1 MVKHNKFMS
10 EFIMSEELEEAE
22 NNAKND
28 APEGEQEEET
38 VGEDPKKVARTMLTE
53 GYDQEGIVDDIVA
66 ETGLTQRVVWALK
79 GALAKSGAIPTKK
92 EMEERERKK
101 RDIAKF
107 GGDDDD
113 DQVDEQEGERGV
125 PFRRP
130 RPPYLLLRQVLE
142 EFGVKDRA
150 IDIIVT
156 RCRRQGEMH
165 PTEVQQHLS
174 RIESGIKKSE
184 ADYIADEYYFALQ
197 HEDEQA
203 AEYGGGGVSSY
214 PRRGG
219 SESSDRTYSGYGA
232 RRPTAGGDY
241 SSPTSSRRPGSPR
254 PWDSQSDGALSET
267 KLLDILDR
275 RDRDR
280 DQRDRE
286 RTLERD
292 VSDMGKTMV
301 ELMQELKHIKENP
314 PTSVP
319 ADMVTMD
326 QLKSQQADS
335 YQKAMELQLDTMK
348 NDRKE
353 LLDALKDT
361 QKESKETVK
370 EIRDFYSEK
379 IDKMED
385 KLEDAKR
392 HGTRSTDG
400 YKDDNV
406 RLAADAMDRAGRIIE
421 SKEPIKVIIEGLGRM
436 AEGPPTTPAR
446 ERERVGTETI
456 TAAIP
461 EEYLE

>member
-1 MVKHNKFMS
+1 MP
-10 EFIMSEELEEAE
+10 EELEEAE
-22 NNAKND
+22 NNAENE

-38 VGEDPKKVARTMLTE
+38 TGEDPKKVARTMLTE
-53 GYDQEGIVDDIVA
+53 GYDQEGIVDEIVEA
-66 ETGLTQRVVWALK
+66 TGLNQRVVWALK

-92 EMEERERKK
+92 EIEERQRKK
-101 RDIAKF
+101 RDIVKF
-107 GGDDDD
+107 GDVDDEEP
-113 DQVDEQEGERGV
+113 DEEARERGV

-142 EFGVKDRA
+142 EFAVKERA

-203 AEYGGGGVSSY
+203 AEFGGGGVGSY

-219 SESSDRTYSGYGA
+219 SESSSTYSGYGA
-232 RRPTAGGDY
+232 RRTTRGQEDP
-241 SSPTSSRRPGSPR
+241 SSVSSRRPGSQR
-254 PWDSQSDGALSET
+254 PWDAQQQDGPLSEA
-267 KLLDILDR
+267 KLLDLLDR

-286 RTLERD
+286 RTVEKD
-292 VSDMGKTMV
+292 VSEMGKTMV
-301 ELMQELKHIKENP
+301 ELMQEIRHMKENP
-314 PTSVP
+314 PSSVP
-319 ADMVTMD
+319 ADMVTLD

-335 YQKAMELQLDTMK
+335 YQKAMELQLETMK
-348 NDRKE
+348 DDRKE
-353 LLDALKDT
+353 LLVALKDT
-361 QKESKETVK
+361 QTENKETVK

-379 IDKMED
+379 IERMEN

-392 HGTRSTDG
+392 NTPRSTDG

-406 RLAADAMDRAGRIIE
+406 RLAADAMDRAGSIIE
-421 SKEPIKVIIEGLGRM
+421 RKEPIKVIIEGLGRM
-436 AEGPPTTPAR
+436 AEGPPARPAP
-446 ERERVGTETI
+446 ERERIGEETI
-456 TAAIP
+456 TEAIP